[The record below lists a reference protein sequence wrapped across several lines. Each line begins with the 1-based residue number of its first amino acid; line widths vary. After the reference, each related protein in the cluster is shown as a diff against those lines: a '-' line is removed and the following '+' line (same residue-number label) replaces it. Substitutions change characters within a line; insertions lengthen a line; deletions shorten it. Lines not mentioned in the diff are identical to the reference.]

1 MLVMVIE
8 RSVVVEARTV
18 VRAKVCGV
26 EETREK
32 TGGSQAVTM
41 PPRLPSA
48 SSEEKKERREGRNE
62 RSLPGES
69 VASFDS

>member
-1 MLVMVIE
+1 
-8 RSVVVEARTV
+8 
-18 VRAKVCGV
+18 
-26 EETREK
+26 
-32 TGGSQAVTM
+32 M

-69 VASFDS
+69 MASFDS